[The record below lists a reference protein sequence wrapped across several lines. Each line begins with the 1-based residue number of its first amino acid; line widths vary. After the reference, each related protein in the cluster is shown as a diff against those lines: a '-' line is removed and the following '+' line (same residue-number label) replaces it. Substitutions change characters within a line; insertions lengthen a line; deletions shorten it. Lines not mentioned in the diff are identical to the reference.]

1 MAGLPSGT
9 VTFLFTDIEGSTT
22 RWEHQ
27 RAAMQAALARHDAI
41 LRTVIEAHGGHVF
54 KTVGDAFCAVFTSA
68 PDALEAALAAQRALQ
83 AEAWDGAVAAL
94 HVRMALHT
102 GTVQQRDGDYF
113 GPPLNRVARLL
124 SAGHGGQV
132 LLSQATRELVRDDL
146 LPGAELR
153 DLGEHRLRDL
163 IRPEHVFQ
171 LVAPNLP
178 ADFPPLKTLDARPNN
193 LPRQLTGFI
202 GRETEL
208 RSLKNLLSDSKNR
221 LVTLVAPG
229 GMGKTRLA
237 VEAAGQMYENYAQG
251 VCFVALDRL
260 KSADMIV
267 QAVAEALPIS
277 LSSREDPKT
286 RIVDYLRAGATLLVL
301 DNFEHVLDGAM
312 FVQELLE
319 AAPRAQVLATSRVKL
334 NLMSETI
341 FNIGGLTV
349 DAASLE
355 QNSAIH
361 LFAQSARRAQP
372 GFELSDAVLP
382 TVMRICR
389 LIEGMPLAI
398 VLSAAWLNT
407 LSVDEI
413 AAEIETSIDILE
425 TERRDVPE
433 RQRSVRAV
441 IESSWSQVDS
451 AAQNLLTRLTV
462 FRGGFTR
469 AAAQEAAAASLRGLS
484 QLVDK
489 VLVRRDPDTGRYA
502 IHELVRQFAEE
513 QLAQSAEAER
523 AAHEAH
529 ATYFA
534 DFMKTREARLH
545 DHRQKVALVEIEADI
560 DNIRVAWNYWAERQ
574 AADRLLGFVSAWWIV
589 FEVRG
594 SYTPAI
600 QLFQAAAQKLT
611 ASAPDIVCACAL
623 LQARQAWFTALIGLP
638 DEGLRLAQESV
649 NTLRQYNAQDIS
661 TETLHCVNI
670 NAIFLNNY
678 EVVRETSQEMMARAG
693 RSGDIWEQGW
703 ASVWWGYALVL
714 QRQIPEALQAGQAA
728 LAIFERLEN
737 PVGASVASGIVLGS
751 ISMAIG
757 DTGAAKAYFSRGVQE
772 AESISYL
779 RLLQLCYDSLG
790 TVALLEGDVEQAQQ
804 FFGKSLR
811 ITRECGQTREMLA
824 SLRDFA
830 GVYMAQGD
838 LESALQLVAVVL
850 SHPASE
856 QNSLNRPEPLRDET
870 EKLRAQI
877 ESRLDQPS
885 YRSAWE
891 AGRRRRLADVVAQI
905 LIRV

>member
-1 MAGLPSGT
+1 MPDRPTGT
-9 VTFLFTDIEGSTT
+9 VTFLFTDIEGST
-22 RWEHQ
+22 RLWEHQ
-27 RAAMQAALARHDAI
+27 ADLMQAAFQRQEATMRNAI
-41 LRTVIEAHGGHVF
+41 AAHGGYAY
-54 KTVGDAFCAVFTSA
+54 KMIGDAFQAAFQTA
-68 PDALEAALAAQRALQ
+68 PAALHAALAAQRALKD
-83 AEAWDGAVAAL
+83 EPWGAIGEIR
-94 HVRMALHT
+94 VRMALHT
-102 GTVQQRDGDYF
+102 GVVEERGDDYV
-113 GPPLNRVARLL
+113 GPVLNRVARLM
-124 SAGHGGQV
+124 SAGYGGQI
-132 LLSQATRELVRDDL
+132 LLTATTRELVQDV
-146 LPGAELR
+146 LPADVTLR
-153 DLGEHRLRDL
+153 DLGQHRLKDL
-163 IRPEHVFQ
+163 IRPEHVYQ
-171 LVAPNLP
+171 VVVPDLQ
-178 ADFPPLKTLDARPNN
+178 ADFPALKAIDARPNN
-193 LPRQLTGFI
+193 LPGQLTGFI

-208 RSLKNLLSDSKNR
+208 RSLKNLLSDGTNR

-237 VEAAGQMYENYAQG
+237 VEAAGQMYQNYAQG

-277 LSSREDPKT
+277 LASREDPKT
-286 RIVDYLRAGATLLVL
+286 RIVDYLRAGATLVVL

-334 NLMSETI
+334 NLMGETS

-349 DAASLE
+349 DAASPE
-355 QNSAIH
+355 QNSAIQ
-361 LFAQSARRAQP
+361 LFAQSARRTQP
-372 GFELSDAVLP
+372 GFELDDAVLP

-389 LIEGMPLAI
+389 LIDGMPLAI
-398 VLSAAWLNT
+398 VLSAAWINT

-413 AAEIETSIDILE
+413 AAEIETGIDILE

-451 AAQNLLTRLTV
+451 AAQSLLTRLTV

-489 VLVRRDPDTGRYA
+489 ALVRRDLDTGRYA

-534 DFMKTREARLH
+534 DFMKTREARLR
-545 DHRQKVALVEIEADI
+545 DHRQKAALVEIEADI

-574 AADRLLGFVSAWWIV
+574 AADRLLGFVSVWWT
-589 FEVRG
+589 FLEVRG

-611 ASAPDIVCACAL
+611 ASAPDIVCARAV

-649 NTLRQYNAQDIS
+649 NTLREYNAQDIS
-661 TETLHCVNI
+661 IETLQCVNI

-678 EVVRETSQEMMARAG
+678 QVVRETSQEMMARAG

-737 PVGASVASGIVLGS
+737 PLGASVASGIVLGS

-772 AESISYL
+772 AEAINNL
-779 RLLQLCYDSLG
+779 RVRQLCYDNLG

-877 ESRLDQPS
+877 ENRLDQPS
-885 YRSAWE
+885 YRSVWE

-905 LIRV
+905 LD